1 MLFVFNSRL
10 SSNCSDVTVDFGNL
24 SASSISVRSN
34 VIVSSDGV
42 FLHFIFKLAASAFRS
57 LAVDAHVPVSVPHA
71 TETIL
76 DFSIDAFQIRSPHE
90 RNLGLRTSRL

>member
-1 MLFVFNSRL
+1 MRNAPNRCLPFPNFLLSLLHEGPTTLSVVRDVMLFVFNSRL

-42 FLHFIFKLAASAFRS
+42 FLHFIF
-57 LAVDAHVPVSVPHA
+57 
-71 TETIL
+71 
-76 DFSIDAFQIRSPHE
+76 
-90 RNLGLRTSRL
+90 